1 LKKTEA
7 GREAINAGIPVIVPI
22 EDTADLML

>member
-7 GREAINAGIPVIVPI
+7 GREAAGVGIPVIVPI
-22 EDTADLML
+22 EDASDLML